1 MTKTPEGW
9 TPVPEP
15 PERKNS
21 PMVFIALGIA
31 AIAVLGLVTFNML
44 SPAKSLTVASLNSPV
59 VAALQGG
66 SALYPA
72 NSKEALAEDVKF
84 GYLPAVDLAR
94 TADGTLVLADPDA
107 EPHALGLDRPVDETD
122 DATFAEAAIAPAPGS
137 ERTGTTLTWAKAL
150 EDFGS
155 ATVLM
160 PAVDADTISEV
171 IATAEETGRTDGII
185 VRSDDPAVLTQA
197 GDAGLTAL
205 FDGEAQGPDAVEAP
219 MAAVAADAENLDEW
233 FRSDVQTWVTGVATE
248 KQLGELAAAG
258 AYGALAD
265 NPFTIQPSAVKTD

>member
-9 TPVPEP
+9 TPVPEQ

-107 EPHALGLDRPVDETD
+107 EPHVLGLDRPVDETD

-160 PAVDADTISEV
+160 PAVDADTISDV
-171 IATAEETGRTDGII
+171 VATAEETGRTDGII
-185 VRSDDPAVLTQA
+185 VRSDDPAVLKQA

-233 FRSDVQTWVTGVATE
+233 FSSDVQTWVTGVATE

>member
-1 MTKTPEGW
+1 
-9 TPVPEP
+9 
-15 PERKNS
+15 
-21 PMVFIALGIA
+21 
-31 AIAVLGLVTFNML
+31 
-44 SPAKSLTVASLNSPV
+44 
-59 VAALQGG
+59 
-66 SALYPA
+66 
-72 NSKEALAEDVKF
+72 
-84 GYLPAVDLAR
+84 
-94 TADGTLVLADPDA
+94 
-107 EPHALGLDRPVDETD
+107 
-122 DATFAEAAIAPAPGS
+122 
-137 ERTGTTLTWAKAL
+137 
-150 EDFGS
+150 
-155 ATVLM
+155 M
-160 PAVDADTISEV
+160 PAVDADTISDV

>member
-107 EPHALGLDRPVDETD
+107 EPQALGLDRPVDETD

-160 PAVDADTISEV
+160 PAVDADTIRDV

-185 VRSDDPAVLTQA
+185 VRSDDPAVLKQA

-233 FRSDVQTWVTGVATE
+233 FSSDVQTWVTGVATE

>member
-107 EPHALGLDRPVDETD
+107 EPHVLGLDRPVDETD

-160 PAVDADTISEV
+160 PAVDADTISDV
-171 IATAEETGRTDGII
+171 VATAEETGRTDGII
-185 VRSDDPAVLTQA
+185 VRSDDPAVLKQA

-233 FRSDVQTWVTGVATE
+233 FSSDVQTWVTGVATE

>member
-94 TADGTLVLADPDA
+94 TADGTLVLADPAA
-107 EPHALGLDRPVDETD
+107 EPQALGLDRPVDETD
-122 DATFAEAAIAPAPGS
+122 DATFAEAAIAPAPDS

-171 IATAEETGRTDGII
+171 IATAEDAGRTDGII
-185 VRSDDPAVLTQA
+185 VRSDDPAVLKQA

-205 FDGEAQGPDAVEAP
+205 FDGEAPGPDAVDAP
-219 MAAVAADAENLDEW
+219 MAAIPADAENLDEW
-233 FRSDVQTWVTGVATE
+233 FSSDVKTWVTGVATE
-248 KQLGELAAAG
+248 KQLGELASAG